1 MSKII
6 SFIAALTLFT
16 SLFAQDSWDLEKDK
30 DGIRIYNRKVE
41 GSKLKEFKGVV
52 SVKASV
58 QEAVSY
64 FTDIQQH
71 EKFMYKCKKG
81 SVKVVKKS
89 SASDFYTYM
98 VIETPWPATNRD
110 VVSRYQIGKPDKQGA
125 VLIQLEGAAELVP
138 EVDGLVRVPKMK
150 GYWKFTPQP
159 NGMIEIVHQAY
170 SSPGGSVPEGM
181 ANAASVDAP
190 YSMLLKLKEL
200 LEK

>member
-1 MSKII
+1 MNKIV
-6 SFIAALTLFT
+6 SFVAAVTLFT
-16 SLFAQDSWDLEKDK
+16 SLYAQASWDLERDK
-30 DGIRIYNRKVE
+30 DGIKVYNRKVE

-52 SVKASV
+52 LVKATV

-64 FTDIQQH
+64 FSDIQQH

-81 SVKVVKKS
+81 SVKVVKKNS
-89 SASDFYTYM
+89 TSDFHTYM
-98 VIETPWPATNRD
+98 IIETPWPATNRD
-110 VVSRYQIGKPDKQGA
+110 VVSHYLIGKPDKQGA

-150 GYWKFTPQP
+150 GYWKFIPQP
-159 NGMIEIVHQAY
+159 NGMVEIVHQAY
-170 SSPGGSVPEGM
+170 SSPGGSVPEAM

-190 YSMLLKLKEL
+190 FSMLLKLKDL